1 MQINT
6 RFYSYFKEI
15 VSGEELVVDLPEGS
29 TLGDLLEVVF
39 ENYPKLR
46 EMRQSTLKAVGVEY
60 QKEDYVLHN
69 GDQVSLFP
77 PVQGG

>member
-1 MQINT
+1 MQIST
-6 RFYSYFKEI
+6 RFYSYYKDL
-15 VSGEELVVDLPEGS
+15 VGVDELALDLPDGS
-29 TLGDLLEVVF
+29 TLGDLLEAVF
-39 ENYPKLR
+39 EKHPKLR

-60 QKEDYVLHN
+60 QKEDYVLRK